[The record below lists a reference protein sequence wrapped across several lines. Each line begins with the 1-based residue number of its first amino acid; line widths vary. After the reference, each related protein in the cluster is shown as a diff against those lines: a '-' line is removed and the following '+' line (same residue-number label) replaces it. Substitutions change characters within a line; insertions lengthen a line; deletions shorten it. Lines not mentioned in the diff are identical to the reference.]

1 MRIDGEVWNVPN
13 FTSRDV
19 ARVAGV
25 AQSTV
30 SYVLTGKRPISEETR
45 RRVQDAIEQLTY
57 QPNAGARALAS
68 QRSSVIGLV
77 APFTPGMDAPGQ
89 LPFIETICSLARAR
103 DYDVLLVTA
112 DEGSDG
118 LRRLAG
124 RSLCD
129 AIIIMEIL
137 AEDDR
142 VPLAAALSVPVIL
155 IGVPKD
161 PGGLQCVDV
170 DFAQAARLAVEEMAS
185 VGHDRILFV
194 GFPAEITRRD
204 VNFVRRFIEPGVE
217 FARSRRLP
225 FDVISPVEPGRAA
238 AQEIVA
244 RILSDYR
251 GERLG
256 LIIPNSRAVVP
267 VLNALTA
274 QGVIPGRDISV
285 IAQCTDDVARDTE
298 PPVTNVSL
306 EPRDVSRHAM
316 EAVFRALDPILPKP
330 SATIDLVPSRLTRRN
345 TVMAPIAVRSGS
357 LRGKG
362 RRKQQLPA
370 ASR

>member
-1 MRIDGEVWNVPN
+1 MPN

-57 QPNAGARALAS
+57 HPNAGARALAS

-77 APFTPGMDAPGQ
+77 TPFTPGMDAPGQ

-129 AIIIMEIL
+129 AIIVMEIL
-137 AEDDR
+137 ADDDR
-142 VPLAAALSVPVIL
+142 VPLAASLSVPVIL
-155 IGVPKD
+155 IGVPRD
-161 PGGLQCVDV
+161 PAGLQCVDV
-170 DFAQAARLAVEEMAS
+170 DFAQAARLAVEEMAA
-185 VGHDRILFV
+185 VGHDRVLFV
-194 GFPAEITRRD
+194 GFPTEITRRD
-204 VNFVRRFIEPGVE
+204 VNFVRRFIEPGVRS
-217 FARSRRLP
+217 ARSRRLAC
-225 FDVISPVEPGRAA
+225 DVISPVEPGRAA
-238 AQEIVA
+238 AQAIVA
-244 RILSDYR
+244 RIRSEYR
-251 GERLG
+251 SERLG

-267 VLNALTA
+267 ILNALTA

-316 EAVFRALDPILPKP
+316 EAVFRALDPAPLKP
-330 SATIDLVPSRLTRRN
+330 PATIDLVPSRLTRRD
-345 TVMAPIAVRSGS
+345 TVMVPNAMPSRPLAGGRS
-357 LRGKG
+357 
-362 RRKQQLPA
+362 KQQIPA